1 MKRNFLLIALL
12 AIFTGILHSGNIF
25 SVKVG
30 FETELEGPFPTAVV
44 FWNDTVAITWKS
56 TGISGNVQIAL
67 HRFNTSLVQVIHPQ
81 YPFNDLPATYRIPPK
96 IAPGKYYVR
105 VSQGKFGGGNSNYF
119 TIKGR
124 RFIGWVRAFLEGIS
138 TPPQGFTI
146 GQTLAVSWQTTEII
160 GQVTILLKSAQAP
173 NQQFIISEN
182 RPYGDIPATYKLHN
196 GILPGNFYA
205 IVRQGTQSWRS
216 KPFMINSLTVS
227 PPWKKIEKKDK
238 KIFKKN

>member
-1 MKRNFLLIALL
+1 MHFPFFSLLNQLL
-12 AIFTGILHSGNIF
+12 PTHPTNLHIFTQILPVPI
-25 SVKVG
+25 
-30 FETELEGPFPTAVV
+30 LPF
-44 FWNDTVAITWKS
+44 
-56 TGISGNVQIAL
+56 
-67 HRFNTSLVQVIHPQ
+67 
-81 YPFNDLPATYRIPPK
+81 Y
-96 IAPGKYYVR
+96 
-105 VSQGKFGGGNSNYF
+105 
-119 TIKGR
+119 
-124 RFIGWVRAFLEGIS
+124 
-138 TPPQGFTI
+138 QGFTI
-146 GQTLAVSWQTTEII
+146 GQTLAISWQTTEII